1 MKNRAQGLIKN
12 RPNRIDRDLTLQSN
26 KGLRRIFMPK
36 KTPSQGQKTSF
47 FCVVE
52 LIQTEGGFRMWQ
64 EEAAGLKM
72 MRDIH
77 MFDISGFSSDW
88 FQVPISVVK
97 IWNFFPLA
105 FQRSG
110 HFRTSVQY
118 SWGLLLG
125 HVEFS
130 LCAFFSPPPSGVVD
144 DDEMP

>member
-1 MKNRAQGLIKN
+1 MLKDWLKIGQTELIGIWHFN
-12 RPNRIDRDLTLQSN
+12 LTKVWEEFLC
-26 KGLRRIFMPK
+26 PK
-36 KTPSQGQKTSF
+36 KLQVKVKKRVF

-97 IWNFFPLA
+97 IWDFFPLA